1 VPHNTMTSP
10 YEIWSNLRE
19 KEKKIHAGVRLVLL
33 FTPLF
38 FYLFLDRPR
47 LSEFVY
53 LLFVFWGVSLYLDMR
68 ITISLKELVGR
79 HESNDIFRNLYK
91 KFGRCATVIQ
101 IIIESTIVLL
111 FPVIMTVR
119 QPGQS
124 LEIDVMGSSILAG
137 TIGVLHVFAWMNN
150 KKEIQ
155 KIKDVNLV

>member
-1 VPHNTMTSP
+1 MTLPH
-10 YEIWSNLRE
+10 EIWNILRE

-91 KFGRCATVIQ
+91 KFGRWATIIQ

-111 FPVIMTVR
+111 FPIIMTVR

-124 LEIDVMGSSILAG
+124 LEIDVMGSAILAG
-137 TIGVLHVFAWMNN
+137 TIGVLHVFAWKNN

-155 KIKDVNLV
+155 KIRDVNLV